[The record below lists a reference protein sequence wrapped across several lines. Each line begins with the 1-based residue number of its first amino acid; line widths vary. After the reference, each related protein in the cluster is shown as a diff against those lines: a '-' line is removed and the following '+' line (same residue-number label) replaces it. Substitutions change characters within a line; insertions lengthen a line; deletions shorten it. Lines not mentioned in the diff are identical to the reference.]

1 MDEPVLQMGRPVVHK
16 ERFFAWERTVTA
28 NRGTKPFKI
37 ALLLLCAALPCG
49 AGELNL
55 MPWPS
60 QVAQQDGFLSIDHR
74 PRFQVSGGDERVR
87 RAVDRFV
94 HDLSVCTGSPLEQ
107 RFSGVPEGPMFVIHC
122 AGPGLRV
129 QGVDEDESY
138 HLTVADT
145 GIELTAANPLG
156 IMHGLETV
164 LQLVESG
171 PRGWVVPDVRIDD
184 SPRFRWRG
192 LMIDVSRHF
201 IPLDQIERNVDGMAA
216 VKLNVLHLHL
226 SDDQGFRVESKL
238 CPKLTRLGSDGLFY
252 TRNQMRAL
260 IAYARDR
267 GVRVVPE
274 FDVPGHA
281 VSWLVAYPRLAS
293 GPAPH
298 GLVRSQRD
306 DLRPPMDPT
315 RDATY
320 KLIDTVFGEMESLFP
335 DKYFHI
341 GGDEV
346 DGKYWDAD
354 AHIQAW
360 MRAHN
365 IKDNHALQAYFTR
378 RVQQIVEKRGKKM
391 EGWDEILDSNLP
403 KDSLIQS
410 WRGAKSLSDAAKMG
424 YETVLSA
431 GYYLDL
437 QYPAS
442 MHYAVDPLQGES
454 ASLSEKEK
462 SRILGGE
469 AAEWTEYVTPEILD
483 NRLWPRLG
491 AIAERLWSPA
501 SVTDVDSMYRRLA
514 ILSRN
519 LEWLDLEHHASSQRM
534 LGRIEGNDMP
544 PELLETLAGAV
555 EPVKEYER
563 EETQKYDVEA
573 ALNHLVDAIP
583 PESDLARQ
591 MNALAQRAVH
601 DSAVRD
607 ELRKQ
612 LLQWRDN
619 DARLQPYLA
628 ASALREPLV
637 PLSRGL
643 SELGVLGLFAL
654 DSIES
659 ARPVTADLRKQ
670 QLARVEE
677 LAAPHAELYLVV
689 TPAIRAL
696 IEAEPAA
703 H

>member
-1 MDEPVLQMGRPVVHK
+1 LTASR
-16 ERFFAWERTVTA
+16 RT
-28 NRGTKPFKI
+28 KLFKM

-60 QVAQQDGFLSIDHR
+60 QVARQNGLLSIDHR
-74 PRFQVSGGDERVR
+74 PRFQVTGGDERVR
-87 RAVDRFV
+87 RAVNRFV
-94 HDLSVCTGSPLEQ
+94 HDLSVRTGAPVEQ
-107 RFSGVPEGPMFVIHC
+107 RFSEALEGPLFVIHC
-122 AGPGLRV
+122 AGSGLRV

-138 HLTVADT
+138 RLTVADT

-171 PRGWVVPDVRIDD
+171 PRGWVVPYVRIDD
-184 SPRFRWRG
+184 GPRFAWRG

-201 IPLDQIERNVDGMAA
+201 IPLNQIERNIDGMAA

-226 SDDQGFRVESKL
+226 SDDEGFRVESKR
-238 CPKLTRLGSDGLFY
+238 CPKLTGLGSDGLFY
-252 TRNQMRAL
+252 TQNQMRAL

-281 VSWLVAYPRLAS
+281 VSWLVAYPQLAS

-298 GLVRSQRD
+298 GLVRAQRD
-306 DLRPPMDPT
+306 DLRPPLNPT

-320 KLIDTVFGEMESLFP
+320 KLIDTVFGEMEALFP
-335 DKYFHI
+335 DRYFHI

-354 AHIQAW
+354 AQIQSW
-360 MRAHN
+360 MHAHH
-365 IKDNHALQAYFTR
+365 IKDKHALQTYFTK
-378 RVQQIVEKRGKKM
+378 RVQQIVEKHGKKM
-391 EGWDEILDSNLP
+391 AGWDEILDPNLP
-403 KDSLIQS
+403 KISLIQS
-410 WRGAKSLSDAAKMG
+410 WRGAESLSEAAKMG

-431 GYYLDL
+431 GYYIDL

-442 MHYAVDPLQGES
+442 MHYAVDPMGGKS
-454 ASLSEKEK
+454 ASLSAEEK
-462 SRILGGE
+462 SHILGGE
-469 AAEWTEYVTPEILD
+469 AAQWTEYVTPETLD
-483 NRLWPRLG
+483 NRLWPRTG

-501 SVTDVDSMYRRLA
+501 SVADVDSMYRRLA
-514 ILSRN
+514 VLSRN
-519 LEWLDLEHHASSQRM
+519 LEWLGLEHRTSSERM
-534 LGRIEGNDMP
+534 LGRIEGDDMQ
-544 PELLETLAGAV
+544 PELLETLASAL
-555 EPVKEYER
+555 EPVKEYQR
-563 EETQKYDVEA
+563 ETTQMYDVEA
-573 ALNHLVDAIP
+573 PLNHLVDAIP

-591 MNALAQRAVH
+591 TNALAQRAVH

-607 ELRKQ
+607 ELRKR
-612 LLQWRDN
+612 LLRWRDN
-619 DARLQPYLA
+619 DARLQPYLGT
-628 ASALREPLV
+628 SALREPLV

-654 DSIES
+654 DAIES
-659 ARPVTADLRKQ
+659 AHPVTADLRKQ

-696 IEAEPAA
+696 IEAEPGAQ
-703 H
+703 